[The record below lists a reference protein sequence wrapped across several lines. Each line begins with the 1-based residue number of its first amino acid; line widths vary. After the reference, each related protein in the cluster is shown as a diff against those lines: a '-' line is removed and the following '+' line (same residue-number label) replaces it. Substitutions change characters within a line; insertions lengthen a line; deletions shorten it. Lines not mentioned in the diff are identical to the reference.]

1 MNSPFITLLIGGAT
15 GVLLG
20 TARAKIWAA
29 ARTRLAWPE
38 GANFLRFHLS
48 SNFVIAAE
56 IVVSVM
62 ALAVPSYRVASLLLA
77 VIYVGF
83 VVGATT
89 LKGQE
94 CGCFG
99 IEGMKVGPVHIWG
112 CVVAAAALL
121 TSAVSGEAI
130 TSPRPLRL
138 VIALASAVVMTA
150 AMHLWNRLSRTEV
163 DDANHDQLLIILS
176 PSCTACS
183 ALKVMENHDVDDS
196 ELDGSILWVD
206 RDSEQVASL
215 REAGVKVSAYPAV
228 VSMSSAAPSDAHVQ
242 SGLGECREVLQSWR
256 SRRLA
261 LLQA

>member
-1 MNSPFITLLIGGAT
+1 MNSLFVTLLIGGAT

-20 TARAKIWAA
+20 TAGVKIWAA

-56 IVVSVM
+56 IVVSAI
-62 ALAVPSYRVASLLLA
+62 ALAVPGYQIASLLLA
-77 VIYVGF
+77 VIYAGF

-112 CVVAAAALL
+112 CVLTAAALL
-121 TSAVSGEAI
+121 ASVVSSEEI

-138 VIALASAVVMTA
+138 VVAMASAVVMTV
-150 AMHLWNRLSRTEV
+150 AMQLWNRLTRIEV
-163 DDANHDQLLIILS
+163 DDTNHDQLLIVLS
-176 PSCTACS
+176 PTCTACS

-196 ELDGSILWVD
+196 EQI
-206 RDSEQVASL
+206 ASL
-215 REAGVKVSAYPAV
+215 REAGVDVSAYPAV
-228 VSMSSAAPSDAHVQ
+228 VSMSSADPSDAHVQ

-256 SRRLA
+256 TRQLA
-261 LLQA
+261 LQA

>member
-1 MNSPFITLLIGGAT
+1 MNSLFVTLLTGGAT

-20 TARAKIWAA
+20 TAGAKIWAA

-56 IVVSVM
+56 IVVSAM
-62 ALAVPSYRVASLLLA
+62 ALAAASYRVASLLLA

-99 IEGMKVGPVHIWG
+99 IEGMKVGPAHIWG
-112 CVVAAAALL
+112 CVFTAAALL
-121 TSAVSGEAI
+121 ASTVSSEEI

-138 VIALASAVVMTA
+138 VIALVSAVVMTA
-150 AMHLWNRLSRTEV
+150 AMQLWNRLSRTVV
-163 DDANHDQLLIILS
+163 DDAHHDQLLIVLS
-176 PSCTACS
+176 PTCTACS
-183 ALKVMENHDVDDS
+183 ALKVMENHDVNDS
-196 ELDGSILWVD
+196 ELDGTILWVD
-206 RDSEQVASL
+206 RDSEQIVSL
-215 REAGVKVSAYPAV
+215 RNAGVDVSAYPAV
-228 VSMSSAAPSDAHVQ
+228 ISMSSVDPSDAHVQ
-242 SGLGECREVLQSWR
+242 SGLRECREVLHSWR
-256 SRRLA
+256 TQQIAIRA
-261 LLQA
+261 

>member
-1 MNSPFITLLIGGAT
+1 MNSLFVTLLTGGAT

-20 TARAKIWAA
+20 TAGAKIWAA

-56 IVVSVM
+56 IVVSAM
-62 ALAVPSYRVASLLLA
+62 ALAVASYRAASLLLA

-99 IEGMKVGPVHIWG
+99 IEGMKVGPAHIWG
-112 CVVAAAALL
+112 CVFTAAALL
-121 TSAVSGEAI
+121 ASTVSSEEI

-138 VIALASAVVMTA
+138 VIALVSAVVMTA
-150 AMHLWNRLSRTEV
+150 AMQLWNRLSRTVV
-163 DDANHDQLLIILS
+163 DDAHHDQLLIVLS
-176 PSCTACS
+176 PTCTACS
-183 ALKVMENHDVDDS
+183 ALKVIENHDVDDS
-196 ELDGSILWVD
+196 ELDGTILWVD
-206 RDSEQVASL
+206 RDSEQATSL
-215 REAGVKVSAYPAV
+215 REAGVDVSAYPAV
-228 VSMSSAAPSDAHVQ
+228 VSMSSADPSDAHVQ
-242 SGLGECREVLQSWR
+242 SGLRECREVLQSWR
-256 SRRLA
+256 TRQLA
-261 LLQA
+261 LQA

>member
-1 MNSPFITLLIGGAT
+1 MNSLFITLLIGGAT

-20 TARAKIWAA
+20 TAGAKIWAA

-56 IVVSVM
+56 IVVSAI
-62 ALAVPSYRVASLLLA
+62 ALAIPDHRIVSLLLA
-77 VIYVGF
+77 VIYAGF

-99 IEGMKVGPVHIWG
+99 IEGMKVGPAHIWG
-112 CVVAAAALL
+112 CALTAAALL
-121 TSAVSGEAI
+121 ASAVGSEEIA
-130 TSPRPLRL
+130 SPRPLRL
-138 VIALASAVVMTA
+138 VVALASAVVMTV
-150 AMHLWNRLSRTEV
+150 AMQLWNRLTRIEV
-163 DDANHDQLLIILS
+163 DDTHHDQLFIVLS
-176 PSCTACS
+176 PTCTACS

-196 ELDGSILWVD
+196 EQI
-206 RDSEQVASL
+206 ASL
-215 REAGVKVSAYPAV
+215 REAGVDVSAYPAV
-228 VSMSSAAPSDAHVQ
+228 VSMNSADPSNAHVQ

-256 SRRLA
+256 TRQLA
-261 LLQA
+261 LQA